1 MVGKRRGPYAGGSDY
16 VRAATPKRKTYFNVR
31 LKEEVV
37 EFLKIGGDYHGVG
50 HQTYLQWLIERAL
63 LDEIHYYGW
72 ETLHPLGFDRNLPR
86 KPDVRRDFIH
96 LDRMARYRAMK
107 DNKNGPPKE

>member
-1 MVGKRRGPYAGGSDY
+1 M
-16 VRAATPKRKTYFNVR
+16 R

-37 EFLKIGGDYHGVG
+37 EFLKIGGNYHGVG
-50 HQTYLQWLIERAL
+50 FQTYLQWLLERAL

-72 ETLHPLGFDRNLPR
+72 DSLQPVTFDRHLPR
-86 KPDVRRDFIH
+86 KPDQRRDFIH

-107 DNKNGPPKE
+107 DDKRHGSKE